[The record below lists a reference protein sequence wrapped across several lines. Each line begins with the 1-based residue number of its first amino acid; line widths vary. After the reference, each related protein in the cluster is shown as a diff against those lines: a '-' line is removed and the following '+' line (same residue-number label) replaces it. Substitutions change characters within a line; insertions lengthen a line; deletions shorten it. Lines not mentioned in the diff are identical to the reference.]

1 MEPSANI
8 VSVADVVIVAD
19 PVIISDPAVP
29 ATAAAIVAVAVPVP
43 EIAVPEIAVP
53 VPVIPEIAVP
63 VPVIPE
69 IAVPVPVIAVI
80 AVPAVATAIIA
91 VPVAAMIAVPTVP
104 IVSVSTLDKNLA
116 AVFKVITTDNTF
128 LTRVKAAVDNIMRD
142 GKVDQT
148 DIPEI
153 VFVISETVN
162 SLDSFHVTSD
172 LVPVLIKMLY
182 NFIID
187 TYKLVPEDKKAE
199 FERVVDS
206 SLRLLMLQPKVKQAL
221 GRCFAYLS
229 CGAK

>member
-29 ATAAAIVAVAVPVP
+29 ATATATAVPVPVP
-43 EIAVPEIAVP
+43 EIPAAATAVP
-53 VPVIPEIAVP
+53 VPVP
-63 VPVIPE
+63 
-69 IAVPVPVIAVI
+69 
-80 AVPAVATAIIA
+80 ATAIIA
-91 VPVAAMIAVPTVP
+91 VPATATAIAVPTVP

-116 AVFKVITTDNTF
+116 TVFKVITTDNTF

-199 FERVVDS
+199 FERIVDS
-206 SLRLLMLQPKVKQAL
+206 SLRLLMLQPKVKKVL

>member
-29 ATAAAIVAVAVPVP
+29 AAAI
-43 EIAVPEIAVP
+43 IAVPVP
-53 VPVIPEIAVP
+53 VPVIPEILAAAIIAVP
-63 VPVIPE
+63 VIPVIPE
-69 IAVPVPVIAVI
+69 IAVPA
-80 AVPAVATAIIA
+80 AAIIA